1 MSIFSLLGIG
11 NGRIKEAL
19 RRGSPIIDVRL
30 ANEFDLG
37 KIRESINIPLDRL
50 NINLERIR
58 HMRKP
63 IIICSN
69 SDFENEKAISFLKVN
84 GIKEI
89 YNGGRWTKLLKIIQS
104 L

>member
-1 MSIFSLLGIG
+1 MSIFSILGIG
-11 NGRIKEAL
+11 NGQIKEAL
-19 RRGSPIIDVRL
+19 RRGAPVIDVRT
-30 ANEFDLG
+30 AAEFDLG
-37 KIRESINIPLDRL
+37 KIQGSINIPLDRL

-84 GIKEI
+84 GVKEI
-89 YNGGRWTKLLKIIQS
+89 YNGGSWTRVLRMTKSI
-104 L
+104 

>member
-1 MSIFSLLGIG
+1 MSIFSIFGIG
-11 NGRIKEAL
+11 TSKIKEAL
-19 RRGSPIIDVRL
+19 RHGAPIIDVRT
-30 ANEFDLG
+30 ATEFDLG
-37 KIRESINIPLDRL
+37 KIQDSINIPLDRL

-58 HMRKP
+58 HMPKP
-63 IIICSN
+63 VIICSG

-89 YNGGRWTKLLKIIQS
+89 YNGGSWTRVLKIVRS